1 MTDKS
6 DQLSEIEKTAAMI
19 IRAFNVSEI
28 AQLIRLIGPK
38 STPGELSE
46 ADFENLM
53 VALKPKGAGRGLSET
68 SKEVARL
75 VLVMGAK
82 PAEAA
87 AELNITTQQA
97 SQVMIR
103 IRRLMKD
110 MPTGL
115 KKVEGMFPESIAEQ
129 LELISKDFMESM
141 SAETRNDFDDLKV
154 LIKPKKLTK

>member
-1 MTDKS
+1 MTDKPAK
-6 DQLSEIEKTAAMI
+6 LAEIEKTAAMI
-19 IRAFNVSEI
+19 IRVFNVSEI
-28 AQLIRLIGPK
+28 AHLIRLIGPK

-46 ADFENLM
+46 ADFANLM

-110 MPTGL
+110 MPIGV

-129 LELISKDFMESM
+129 LELISKYFMEKM
-141 SAETRNDFDDLKV
+141 SVETGTDFGDLKV
-154 LIKPKKLTK
+154 VIKSKKQTK